1 LTVVGPENS
10 QEKND
15 DVEVEDSQDE
25 SQTVKSL
32 QEKVVENKT

>member
-1 LTVVGPENS
+1 LTVVGPEVS

-15 DVEVEDSQDE
+15 DVDIKDSQDE
-25 SQTVKSL
+25 SQTVRSL